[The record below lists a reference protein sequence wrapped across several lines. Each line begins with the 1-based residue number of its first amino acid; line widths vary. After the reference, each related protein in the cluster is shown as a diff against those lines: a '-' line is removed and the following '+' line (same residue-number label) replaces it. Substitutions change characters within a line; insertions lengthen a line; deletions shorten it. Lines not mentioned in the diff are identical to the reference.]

1 MRSKLNCFVLV
12 IVALLAIS
20 TRRVEAQ
27 NDKASEQFSKGYVQ
41 GLRLQDAGSASSP
54 GSSSAGSA
62 QRNKPSSDEPE
73 SMFPKKL
80 DLGNKLIRSGKALE
94 LPSFEESQKKLAEI
108 PANFVKVNSIGTI
121 LWAAD
126 LDHIKQNLLQL
137 TQVTLEHKIP
147 VSEAVLVTPQEM
159 MVVVVMYINLA
170 PTMAAMSGEN
180 LKKLLKLPGYIKQLQ
195 EYPEMFQRFLDM
207 VKKQGLQSGDHSMTP
222 EEKAKHFA
230 QLQGRWRVLPWL
242 PDAYAFLKYSP
253 TYIVNTEYGSI
264 VVEGTGKPFSH
275 YFNKEGMFDLGTM
288 KMFSDGQQVSTQQVN
303 NVMNTKKQGGTK

>member
-1 MRSKLNCFVLV
+1 MRLDLSCFVL
-12 IVALLAIS
+12 LLVGLA
-20 TRRVEAQ
+20 TLFPQEGTAQ
-27 NDKASEQFSKGYVQ
+27 SDKASEQFSKGYVK
-41 GLRLQDAGSASSP
+41 GLRLQDP
-54 GSSSAGSA
+54 GGANQSGLATAKTA
-62 QRNKPSSDEPE
+62 QQSKSKE
-73 SMFPKKL
+73 SEQESIFPKKL
-80 DLGNKLIRSGKALE
+80 DLGNKLIRSGKALD

-108 PANFVKVNSIGTI
+108 PTNFVKVNSIGTI

-137 TQVTLEHKIP
+137 TEVTLKHKIP

-180 LKKLLKLPGYIKQLQ
+180 LKKLLKLPGYVKQLQ
-195 EYPEMFQRFLDM
+195 EYPEMFGRFLEM
-207 VKKQGLQSGDHSMTP
+207 LKKQGLQSGSHSMTP

-242 PDAYAFLKYSP
+242 PDAYAFLKLSP

-275 YFNKEGMFDLGTM
+275 YFNKEGLFDLGTK
-288 KMFSDGQQVSTQQVN
+288 KMFSDVQQVSTQQVD
-303 NVMNTKKQGGTK
+303 NVMNAKKRGPAK